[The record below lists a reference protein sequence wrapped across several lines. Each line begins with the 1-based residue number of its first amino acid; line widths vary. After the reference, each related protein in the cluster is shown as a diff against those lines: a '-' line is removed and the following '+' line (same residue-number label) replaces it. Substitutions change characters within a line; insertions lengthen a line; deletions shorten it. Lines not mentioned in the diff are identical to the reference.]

1 MAQGTSG
8 DSSRRVLGYIFR
20 RIQDS
25 FTTQGLLQK
34 RPRRCPILLKKAD
47 VSRLQP
53 GIA

>member
-1 MAQGTSG
+1 MAQETSG
-8 DSSRRVLGYIFR
+8 DSSGGVSGYIFR
-20 RIQDS
+20 GIQDS

-34 RPRRCPILLKKAD
+34 RPRRCPILLKKAA